1 MTDLS
6 AHFTLEE
13 LTRSPYAERW
23 GIDNTP
29 PAEVLGNLDLLAAGL
44 ERVRSVLSMPI
55 HVDSGYRCPK
65 LNSAIKGAKD
75 SAHTQGLAADIVCP
89 DFGTPLVIAQAL
101 IEQKQL
107 VGFDTVIQEGTWL
120 HVAFADEPR
129 FRVLTA
135 HFGNG
140 ATTYTE
146 GLA

>member
-1 MTDLS
+1 MNYLS

-29 PAEVLGNLDLLAAGL
+29 PTEVLANLGLLAAGL
-44 ERVRSVLSMPI
+44 ERVRTVLSMPI

-75 SAHTQGLAADIVCP
+75 SAHMLGLAADIICP
-89 DFGTPLVIAQAL
+89 DFGSPLQIALAL
-101 IEQKQL
+101 IAEKRM
-107 VGFDTVIQEGTWL
+107 VGFDTLIQEGTWL
-120 HVAFADEPR
+120 HVAFADAPR

-140 ATTYTE
+140 STTYTE